1 MPASLSDKFR
11 LWHVYLF
18 CLLVGLWPITAYAEE
33 FAVSV
38 KKAEMPLRGD
48 SYFLSADINYRLS
61 DRAKDALQNGIPLF
75 WTVLVKVQQH
85 RDYLWNKKLLDKEI
99 RYRIQYHALLN
110 MYRVR
115 NESNGAVDNLSTL
128 SAALNAMSTIRNVPI
143 MDKVDIAS
151 GVHYIAGV
159 KVRFERD
166 ALPLPLRP
174 IAYINPQW
182 YLSSDWYLWSLKK

>member
-1 MPASLSDKFR
+1 
-11 LWHVYLF
+11 
-18 CLLVGLWPITAYAEE
+18 
-33 FAVSV
+33 
-38 KKAEMPLRGD
+38 
-48 SYFLSADINYRLS
+48 
-61 DRAKDALQNGIPLF
+61 
-75 WTVLVKVQQH
+75 VLVKVQQH

-115 NESNGAVDNLSTL
+115 DESSDAVDNFSTL
-128 SAALNAMSTIRNVPI
+128 SAALHAMSTIRNIPI
-143 MDKVDIAS
+143 MDKADIAS
-151 GVHYIAGV
+151 DTDCSVGV

>member
-1 MPASLSDKFR
+1 MPASLNDKFR
-11 LWHVYLF
+11 LLICLFYL
-18 CLLVGLWPITAYAEE
+18 LLWP
-33 FAVSV
+33 VSV
-38 KKAEMPLRGD
+38 HADEFSASIKKAELTLWEK
-48 SYFLSADINYRLS
+48 SYVLSADIDYQLG

-115 NESNGAVDNLSTL
+115 NESSDTVDNFSTL
-128 SAALNAMSTIRNVPI
+128 SSALNAMSTIRNIPI
-143 MDKVDIAS
+143 MDKADIAS
-151 GVHYIAGV
+151 DTDYRVGV

-174 IAYINPQW
+174 VAYINPQW